1 MKIFQSL
8 ILVSAVLA
16 QGKGK
21 GGKGGKAKGTAQKGG
36 KGRKGQRGRGQQG
49 PLSYKDCQSTL
60 KDVNQVPNGKVH
72 CRGDSCTLKCNRD
85 YDVYGGAEK
94 IKCVR
99 RTGGATWNSKDFGS
113 CQTCMQLPIDQDSMQ
128 MTCSTTTAGTRKC
141 IISCN
146 NKQGLMPMNNDK
158 VVAICKCDHPV
169 KSHQEAD
176 GVCHWRIGAG
186 MKKIIDIPA
195 FKNDYSGNWYC
206 KNDHK
211 QQEETGL
218 TITDLGVVSTST
230 EDDRIPQDMVCRE
243 DTMGNFSPRIHG
255 GKDVI
260 PYSWP
265 WIVNIAFD
273 NFLCGG
279 TIVDDETIVSAAHC
293 CDGFQRRADKVR
305 LTISDHFFHQ
315 KDPHEHTF
323 TAKTLIIHPDYSRR
337 QIKNDICIIKVP
349 HMKLHVK
356 PLAAPACLP
365 PQGEHPP
372 AGTKCWVAGWG
383 QTESGSVAEQLQEV
397 DLDIMSDEQ
406 CGNTMNGQYLVKDAM
421 FCAGSNGGGKDAC
434 QGDSGGPMIC
444 GIVPEGV
451 QPNGLT
457 EIRQPVLVGVT
468 SWGIKCGAPN
478 APGVWTK
485 VSTYTNWIR
494 SHMMKSSS
502 SSLNS
507 RIVG

>member
-1 MKIFQSL
+1 MKILQGL
-8 ILVSAVLA
+8 VLVSAVLA
-16 QGKGK
+16 QGKGGK
-21 GGKGGKAKGTAQKGG
+21 GKNAGKGKGGRG
-36 KGRKGQRGRGQQG
+36 GRKGNRGGRST
-49 PLSYKDCQSTL
+49 PLTYKNCQSTL
-60 KDVNQVPNGKVH
+60 KEVNQVPNGKVL
-72 CRGDSCTLKCNRD
+72 CRGDSCQLKCNRD
-85 YDVYGGAEK
+85 YDVYGGAQK

-99 RTGGATWNSKDFGS
+99 RGGGAVWNSKDFGS

-146 NKQGLMPMNNDK
+146 NKQALMPMSNDK

-169 KSHQEAD
+169 KSREEAD
-176 GVCHWRIGAG
+176 GFCHWRIGAG

-211 QQEETGL
+211 DQRETGL
-218 TITDLGVVSTST
+218 EISDLGAVSST
-230 EDDRIPQDMVCRE
+230 GSTDRIPQDMVCKE
-243 DTMGNFSPRIHG
+243 DSKGNFQQRIIG
-255 GKDVI
+255 GKDVV

-279 TIVDDETIVSAAHC
+279 TIVDDETIISAAHC
-293 CDGFQRRADKVR
+293 CDGFQRKPDKVKC
-305 LTISDHFFHQ
+305 TISDHYFHQ

-323 TAKTLIIHPDYSRR
+323 TAKELIIHPEYSRR

-349 HMKLHVK
+349 FMKLNSK

-372 AGTKCWVAGWG
+372 PGTKCWVAGWG

-397 DLDIMSDEQ
+397 DLDIMSDQQ
-406 CGNTMNGQYLVKDAM
+406 CANTMNGQYLVKDAM
-421 FCAGSNGGGKDAC
+421 FCAGSKGGGKDAC

-444 GIVPEGV
+444 GIVPPGAKKGHASE
-451 QPNGLT
+451 

-494 SHMMKSSS
+494 EHMMQTSPN
-502 SSLNS
+502 LS
-507 RIVG
+507 RGAFGG